1 MTRPA
6 ETWTYL
12 SIPGRTRDC
21 DEGSRS
27 ILRGSTVSWVEHER
41 KRADQP
47 LIAVRVARL
56 RMKIDVSDNEI
67 STNDANLPKES
78 AS

>member
-1 MTRPA
+1 MTRRA
-6 ETWTYL
+6 ETRTYL

-27 ILRGSTVSWVEHER
+27 TLRGSTVSWVEHEG

-47 LIAVRVARL
+47 LIAVRVVRL
-56 RMKIDVSDNEI
+56 RMKINVSDNEV
-67 STNDANLPKES
+67 STSDANLPKES